1 MTIADGVMLAATIII
16 WSLLVVN
23 IVLVIFGY
31 IYYLRTDKV
40 EPSTID
46 EKKAPFVSIMVP
58 AHNEGIVI
66 VRTVEALLNFN
77 YPQESYEIIVI
88 NDNSSDNSAEL
99 LAAVQKKNPQ
109 RNLHVI
115 NTDNVTGGKG
125 KSNALNIGFK
135 QAKGEIIGIYD
146 ADNTPE
152 PNALRYLVGE
162 LAASDEYGAVVGKFR
177 TRNKDVNLLTRFINI
192 ETLAFQWMAQAGRF
206 QLFKLCTIPGT
217 NFIVR
222 RNIIEEIG
230 GWDEKALAEDTE
242 ISFRIYMMGY
252 KIKFQP
258 KAVTWEQEPQTLSVW
273 FRQRT
278 RWVKGNIYVIVKN
291 AKLLFDPSARRIHF
305 DILYFLSIYFL
316 LMTSLILSD
325 ALLVL
330 SVSGYLTTTLE
341 GFSDSLWALAVLL
354 FIFSTYVSITTE
366 KGEMHVQNILT
377 IALMYVT
384 YSQMWLVVA
393 AYGLIMFIKESVFK
407 KNTQTNWYKTERFK

>member
-1 MTIADGVMLAATIII
+1 MDIVMLITIIII
-16 WSLLVVN
+16 WSLLIIN
-23 IVLVIFGY
+23 ILLVIAGY
-31 IYYLRTDKV
+31 IYFLKTDKLLPP
-40 EPSTID
+40 ELED
-46 EKKAPFVSIMVP
+46 EKAPFVSIMVP

-77 YPQESYEIIVI
+77 YPKDHYEIIVI
-88 NDNSSDNSAEL
+88 NDNSTDNSKEL
-99 LAAVQKKNPQ
+99 LAEIQATTSEQLLK
-109 RNLHVI
+109 VI

-135 QAKGEIIGIYD
+135 EARGEFIAIYD

-162 LAASDEYGAVVGKFR
+162 LVNDQEYGAAIGKFR
-177 TRNKDVNLLTRFINI
+177 TRNRNVNLLTRFVNI
-192 ETLAFQWMAQAGRF
+192 ETLSFQWMAQAGRF

-222 RNIIEEIG
+222 RTILEEIG

-258 KAVTWEQEPQTLSVW
+258 KAVTWEQEPQTLPVW
-273 FRQRT
+273 FKQRT

-291 AKLLFDPSARRIHF
+291 AKLLFNPQARRIWF
-305 DILYFLSIYFL
+305 DIFYFLSVYFL
-316 LMTSLILSD
+316 LMTSLVLSD
-325 ALLVL
+325 IMLIL
-330 SVSGYLTTTLE
+330 SVSGYLHTTLE
-341 GFSDSLWALAVLL
+341 GFSNSLWLLAVIL

-366 KGEMHVQNILT
+366 KGELNLHNLLI
-377 IALMYVT
+377 IALMYIS
-384 YSQMWLVVA
+384 YSQMWLVTA
-393 AYGLIMFIKESVFK
+393 AYGMVMYIREAIFHK
-407 KNTQTNWYKTERFK
+407 KTPNKWYKTERFK